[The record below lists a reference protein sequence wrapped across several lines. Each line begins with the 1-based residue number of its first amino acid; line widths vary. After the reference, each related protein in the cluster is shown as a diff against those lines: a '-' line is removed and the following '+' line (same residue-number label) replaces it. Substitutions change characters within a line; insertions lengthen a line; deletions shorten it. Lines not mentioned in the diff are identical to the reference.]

1 MQISKLAEEEEK
13 VKELKARVAELQ
25 KKVNR
30 YAGLPHNEKAA
41 RKEVDKLKA
50 DLERLRRKRDAMWE
64 NITNG

>member
-1 MQISKLAEEEEK
+1 MRISKLEEEEEK
-13 VKELKARVAELQ
+13 VKELKGKVAELQ

-30 YAGLPHNEKAA
+30 YARLPHDEKAA

-50 DLERLRRKRDAMWE
+50 ELERLRRKRDAMWE

>member
-1 MQISKLAEEEEK
+1 MRISNLAEEEEK
-13 VKELKARVAELQ
+13 VKELKAKVAALQ
-25 KKVNR
+25 KKINR
-30 YAGLPHNEKAA
+30 YARLPHDEKEA